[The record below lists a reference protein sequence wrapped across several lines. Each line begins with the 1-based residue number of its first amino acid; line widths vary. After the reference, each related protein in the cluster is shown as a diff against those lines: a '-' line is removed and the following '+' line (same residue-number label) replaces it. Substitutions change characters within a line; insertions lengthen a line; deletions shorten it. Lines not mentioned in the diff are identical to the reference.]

1 MRPVPGGDAWSRRQR
16 PAAHHDANPLLSSAT
31 SASTSHMSFVF
42 ADEAT
47 VDSYIEQSNAR
58 PLFRGP
64 RKTTFELG
72 NPILSAHE
80 DDTDDDEDDEPSTA
94 ARARSGSDYAHT
106 YSPMSRA
113 SAFTYSP
120 GSMASHQPSVSRPIT
135 PMMLGTSATDS
146 FISSRSS
153 MRASSAGSVS
163 EHAVDSDEEEH
174 GEERAET
181 PDQGG
186 ADPQFIMPSITM
198 PSRRPFT
205 TIGKSMGR
213 LKVLV
218 AGDTGVGKTS
228 LIRSIVQVCEHIVH
242 IDPIASPGQPS
253 TRSSRSRNI
262 PTAPR
267 TSSNSAAHTS
277 EIFAST
283 KPYPDWWG
291 ELDEFRV
298 SQRRKSFGDSIL
310 ERNICFVDT
319 SGYGS
324 GSSAMETIVR
334 CVEYVESHLD
344 RVSSDNLSE
353 SDMLNMLGG
362 DGGFQ
367 VDVVL
372 YLISNRLKPA
382 DTEYIRRLAP
392 LTNVIPVLAQADKLS
407 PEQILASKERIAGQL
422 RDANVRIFSF
432 TPSSGEKRAGT
443 LITAPYAVSSAT
455 GSDHDIMDASLLM
468 SPDYVQPLMSTELT
482 YLVENIFSP
491 NGASWLRHAAAK
503 KYLQWRNIPP
513 SRPRHLYQ
521 PLSLPDPDHRSALTG
536 TSGALI
542 GRPSLA
548 LARAYDHGPVD
559 SRPQFQVADWAADL
573 QRSLASERGK
583 FEALV
588 RGGRPVWLNECVQ
601 DGTLVAINEPTRKSS
616 VRNRR
621 DPRREPSGRTKHH
634 QDPLGLLQVVA
645 ELKVSSWIALE
656 VVGSLGILGA
666 FAVWLSRRQQWQFD
680 SIMFADEWAKLWGID
695 I

>member
-1 MRPVPGGDAWSRRQR
+1 MRPLAGSDAWSRRQR
-16 PAAHHDANPLLSSAT
+16 PAAHHDANPLLSSTT
-31 SASTSHMSFVF
+31 SASSGHMSFVF

-72 NPILSAHE
+72 NPTLSAYE
-80 DDTDDDEDDEPSTA
+80 DDTDDDEDDKPSA
-94 ARARSGSDYAHT
+94 ATRAPSGSDSAHT

-120 GSMASHQPSVSRPIT
+120 ASVTSRQPSVSRPIT
-135 PMMLGTSATDS
+135 PMMLGTSVTDS

-153 MRASSAGSVS
+153 MRASSAGSIS
-163 EHAVDSDEEEH
+163 EHAVSSDEEDH
-174 GEERAET
+174 DEESAET
-181 PDQGG
+181 PGQSG
-186 ADPQFIMPSITM
+186 ADPQFIMPSIKM

-205 TIGKSMGR
+205 TTGKSMGR

-218 AGDTGVGKTS
+218 AGDSGVGKTS
-228 LIRSIVQVCEHIVH
+228 LIRSIVQTCEHIVH
-242 IDPIASPGQPS
+242 IDPIASSGQP
-253 TRSSRSRNI
+253 THI
-262 PTAPR
+262 
-267 TSSNSAAHTS
+267 S

-319 SGYGS
+319 SGYGN
-324 GSSAMETIVR
+324 GSSSV
-334 CVEYVESHLD
+334 
-344 RVSSDNLSE
+344 VSYEPGIFPNVFA
-353 SDMLNMLGG
+353 G
-362 DGGFQ
+362 
-367 VDVVL
+367 
-372 YLISNRLKPA
+372 LKPA
-382 DTEYIRRLAP
+382 DIDYIRRLAP

-407 PEQILASKERIAGQL
+407 PEQIIASKARIAGQL
-422 RDANVRIFSF
+422 RDANIRVFSF
-432 TPSSGEKRAGT
+432 IPSSDEKQAGT
-443 LITAPYAVSSAT
+443 SIAAPYAVSSAT
-455 GSDHDIMDASLLM
+455 GSDHDVMDASLLM
-468 SPDYVQPLMSTELT
+468 SPDYVQPLMSKELA

-503 KYLQWRNIPP
+503 KYLQWRNIPL

-521 PLSLPDPDHRSALTG
+521 PLSLPDPDHRSGLTG

-548 LARAYDHGPVD
+548 LARVYDQGPVD

-573 QRSLASERGK
+573 QRSLASERAK

-588 RGGRPVWLNECVQ
+588 RGERPVWLNECVQ
-601 DGTLVAINEPTRKSS
+601 DGTLVAINEPNRKSAI
-616 VRNRR
+616 RNKR
-621 DPRREPSGRTKHH
+621 DPKRELSGRTKYH

-645 ELKVSSWIALE
+645 ELKVGSWIALE
-656 VVGSLGILGA
+656 VVGSLGILGG

-680 SIMFADEWAKLWGID
+680 SVMLADEWAKLWGMD

>member
-1 MRPVPGGDAWSRRQR
+1 MRPLAGSDAWSRRQR
-16 PAAHHDANPLLSSAT
+16 PAAHHDANPLLSSTT
-31 SASTSHMSFVF
+31 SASSSHMSFVI

-72 NPILSAHE
+72 NPTLSAHE

-94 ARARSGSDYAHT
+94 ARASSASDYAHT

-120 GSMASHQPSVSRPIT
+120 ASVASRQPSVSRPMT
-135 PMMLGTSATDS
+135 PMMLGTSVTDS
-146 FISSRSS
+146 FVSSRSS
-153 MRASSAGSVS
+153 MRASSAGFISEYAVS
-163 EHAVDSDEEEH
+163 SDEEEH
-174 GEERAET
+174 DEESAES
-181 PDQGG
+181 PGQSG
-186 ADPQFIMPSITM
+186 ADPQFIMPSIKM
-198 PSRRPFT
+198 PTRRPFT
-205 TIGKSMGR
+205 TTGKSMGR

-218 AGDTGVGKTS
+218 AGDSGVGKTS
-228 LIRSIVQVCEHIVH
+228 LIRSIVQTCEHIVH
-242 IDPIASPGQPS
+242 IDPITSLGQPS
-253 TRSSRSRNI
+253 TRSSKSRNA

-267 TSSNSAAHTS
+267 TSSDSTAHIS

-319 SGYGS
+319 SGYGN
-324 GSSAMETIVR
+324 GSSVMETIVR

-372 YLISNRLKPA
+372 YLISNSLKPA
-382 DTEYIRRLAP
+382 DIEYIRRLTP
-392 LTNVIPVLAQADKLS
+392 LTNVIPVLAQADKLL

-422 RDANVRIFSF
+422 RDANIRIFSF
-432 TPSSGEKRAGT
+432 IPPSEEKQAGT

-482 YLVENIFSP
+482 YLVQNIFSP

-503 KYLQWRNIPP
+503 KYLQWRNIPL

-521 PLSLPDPDHRSALTG
+521 PLSLPEPDHRSGLTG
-536 TSGALI
+536 ISGALI

-548 LARAYDHGPVD
+548 LARAYDQGPVD
-559 SRPQFQVADWAADL
+559 SRPQFRVADWAADL
-573 QRSLASERGK
+573 QRSLASERAK

-588 RGGRPVWLNECVQ
+588 RGERPVWLNECMQ
-601 DGTLVAINEPTRKSS
+601 DGTLVAINQPNRKSS
-616 VRNRR
+616 IRNRR
-621 DPRREPSGRTKHH
+621 DSKREPLGRTKHH

-645 ELKVSSWIALE
+645 ELKVGSWIALE

-680 SIMFADEWAKLWGID
+680 SVMLADEWAKLWGMD